1 MIVCIQGFKGNIM
14 ATRGKGARVKGASFE
29 REIANKLSLNTGYV
43 FKRGL
48 SQARGGCEQSDV
60 YCEELPVHF
69 ELKRQVRP
77 NIVAAYRQAVE
88 DCKGNVKVVITKA
101 DREPILVTMNYDEW
115 VCMFDVYCNSFKH
128 LGEAAGEVS
137 RGSLIQYPVDP
148 SDCKCTVA
156 DTCTEC
162 VDE

>member
-1 MIVCIQGFKGNIM
+1 M

-48 SQARGGCEQSDV
+48 AQARGGCEQSDV
-60 YCEELPVHF
+60 YCDELPVHF

-77 NIVAAYRQAVE
+77 NIVAAYRQAVN
-88 DCKGNVKVVITKA
+88 DCKGNVKVIITKA

-115 VCMFDVYCNSFKH
+115 VCMFDVYCSTFKDKL
-128 LGEAAGEVS
+128 LGEAAGEGS
-137 RGSLIQYPVDP
+137 RGSLVQYPTLDT
-148 SDCKCTVA
+148 DCGCTVGEDDVNCMCCR
-156 DTCTEC
+156 DTVCSLP
-162 VDE
+162 